1 MAGSGFSEGTAHN
14 GRNPVQRP
22 KGRRARQ
29 FRYQVIADALRRRIA
44 AGDIAPGK
52 LLESESELSELHDA
66 SRVTVRK
73 ALEALRDEGLI
84 DSRQGFGWFVA
95 AVPVQQRLVHFG
107 TIEAQLAASGRA
119 TSRRIVGFGF
129 VPTPR
134 RARDV
139 LQVATVLQVRR
150 VNLADG
156 APFARVTV
164 WVPED
169 LADDLSRARVER
181 ASIYD
186 ALPVELSG
194 ATQTIGAAAA
204 SADDAVLLEI
214 PEGSPVLRCE
224 RITFA
229 TDGRAVLCSEFV
241 FAAHRTE
248 FVVDLPRDDEAWVAP
263 TGLRLVE

>member
-1 MAGSGFSEGTAHN
+1 
-14 GRNPVQRP
+14 
-22 KGRRARQ
+22 
-29 FRYQVIADALRRRIA
+29 
-44 AGDIAPGK
+44 
-52 LLESESELSELHDA
+52 
-66 SRVTVRK
+66 
-73 ALEALRDEGLI
+73 LRDDGLI

-95 AVPVQQRLVHFG
+95 ADPVRQTLARFG
-107 TIEAQLAASGRA
+107 TIEDQLAESGR
-119 TSRRIVGFGF
+119 TTTRRIVGFGF
-129 VPTPR
+129 VPAPR
-134 RARDV
+134 RAREV
-139 LQVATVLQVRR
+139 LGVATVLQVRR
-150 VNLADG
+150 LNLADG

-186 ALPVELSG
+186 ALPVELAG

-204 SADDAVLLEI
+204 SPDDAALLEI

-224 RITFA
+224 RVTYSA
-229 TDGRAVLCSEFV
+229 DGRAVLCSEFV

-263 TGLRLVE
+263 RGLRLVE